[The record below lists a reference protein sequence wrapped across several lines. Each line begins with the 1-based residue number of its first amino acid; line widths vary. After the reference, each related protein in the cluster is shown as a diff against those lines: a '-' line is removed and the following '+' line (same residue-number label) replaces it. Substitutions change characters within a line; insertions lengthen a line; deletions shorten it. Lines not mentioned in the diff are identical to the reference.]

1 MITFLCIL
9 GILFLI
15 IIYFKLG
22 LNVSEYFWVKQYSL
36 EAFFNEYLKNP
47 WYGICNLTFNFLLWP
62 LGVILNLITM
72 KFWRPKDYIKPHI
85 YD

>member
-22 LNVSEYFWVKQYSL
+22 LNVSEYFWVKSYSL
-36 EAFFNEYLKNP
+36 EEFFNKYLKNP
-47 WYGICNLTFNFLLWP
+47 WYGICNLIFNFLLWP
-62 LGVILNLITM
+62 LGVILNLITI
-72 KFWRPKDYIKPHI
+72 KFWRPKDYIKQHI